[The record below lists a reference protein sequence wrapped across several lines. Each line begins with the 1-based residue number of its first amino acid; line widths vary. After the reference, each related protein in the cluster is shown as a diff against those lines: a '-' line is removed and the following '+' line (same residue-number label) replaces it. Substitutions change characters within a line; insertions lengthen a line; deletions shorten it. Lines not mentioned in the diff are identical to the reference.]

1 MTENIISIHTT
12 TNIPTKSSTIKENPK
27 SQNKNLI
34 HISIYLFLIEIEE
47 SIQKKNTKI
56 KTTYIKKK
64 HKKLWQIHTAP
75 GPDLSKL
82 SVGHF
87 TLIINKSDILK
98 HIALNVIKDRL
109 LKIGNVHTVIVDG

>member
-47 SIQKKNTKI
+47 SIQKKRKHTKI
-56 KTTYIKKK
+56 NITYIKKK
-64 HKKLWQIHTAP
+64 HKKL
-75 GPDLSKL
+75 
-82 SVGHF
+82 
-87 TLIINKSDILK
+87 
-98 HIALNVIKDRL
+98 
-109 LKIGNVHTVIVDG
+109 